1 MRRRVRRLQG
11 FAFTAPALVLM
22 TVFLVAPMLF
32 TIRLSLDTGRGFQLR
47 EFVGLDNFVRLLT
60 RDRLFLD
67 LSDFPPSGAVFNNV
81 LWIFLYVGLCV
92 GLGLL
97 IAVLADRV
105 RYESIVKSIVFLPQ
119 AISATAVGVIWL
131 LIYAPNARVGLLNA
145 GLGAVGVD
153 PVSWI
158 GSRDMVNYAIIVA
171 AVWAGTGLAVVVFSA
186 AIKSIPS
193 EIIEAARVD
202 GANPFQTFGHITLP
216 LISLPVSVI
225 TITLVIGVIKVFDI
239 VYIMS
244 RGGPNGAS
252 RVIAYSFFE
261 ETFQAGKVGYGAAVA
276 VLMVLL
282 IIPIVALNIRRFRA
296 GETVR

>member
-1 MRRRVRRLQG
+1 MRRRVRGLQG
-11 FAFTAPALVLM
+11 LVFTAPALLLM
-22 TVFLVAPMLF
+22 IVFLVAPMLF
-32 TIRLSLDTGRGFQLR
+32 TIRLSLDTGRGFRLR

-60 RDRLFLD
+60 RDRLFID
-67 LSDFPPSGAVFNNV
+67 LSDFPPSGAVFNNL

-97 IAVLADRV
+97 IAMLADRV

-131 LIYAPNARVGLLNA
+131 LVYAPNARVGLLNA
-145 GLGAVGVD
+145 SLGVAGMD
-153 PVSWI
+153 AVSWI
-158 GSRDMVNYAIIVA
+158 GSRDTVNYAIIIA

-186 AIKSIPS
+186 AIKSIPI

-202 GANPFQTFGHITLP
+202 GANPFQTFRHITLP
-216 LISLPVSVI
+216 MISLPVSVI
-225 TITLVIGVIKVFDI
+225 TITLIIGVIKVFDI

-261 ETFQAGKVGYGAAVA
+261 ETFQSGKVGYGAAVA

-282 IIPIVALNIRRFRA
+282 IIPVVALNIRRFRA
-296 GETVR
+296 GEAVR

>member
-60 RDRLFLD
+60 HDRLFLD
-67 LSDFPPSGAVFNNV
+67 LSEFPPSGAVVNNL
-81 LWIFLYVGLCV
+81 LWILLYVGLCV

-131 LIYAPNARVGLLNA
+131 LIYAPDAQVGLLNA
-145 GLGAVGVD
+145 GLGAAGMA

-158 GSRDMVNYAIIVA
+158 GSRDTVNYAIVVA

-186 AIKSIPS
+186 AIKSIPTD
-193 EIIEAARVD
+193 IVEAARVD
-202 GANPFQTFGHITLP
+202 GAGPFQTFRHITLP

-225 TITLVIGVIKVFDI
+225 TITLIIGVIKVFDI

>member
-1 MRRRVRRLQG
+1 MRRRVRGLHG
-11 FAFTAPALVLM
+11 LVYTAPALLLM
-22 TVFLVAPMLF
+22 IVFLVAPMLF
-32 TIRLSLDTGRGFQLR
+32 TIRLSLDTGRGFRLR

-67 LSDFPPSGAVFNNV
+67 LSDFPPSGAVFNNL

-131 LIYAPNARVGLLNA
+131 LVYAPNARVGLLNA
-145 GLGAVGVD
+145 TLGVVGMD
-153 PVSWI
+153 AVSWI
-158 GSRDMVNYAIIVA
+158 GSRDTVNYAVIIA

-186 AIKSIPS
+186 AIKSIPID
-193 EIIEAARVD
+193 IIEAARVD
-202 GANPFQTFGHITLP
+202 GANPFQTFRHITLP
-216 LISLPVSVI
+216 MISLPVSVI

-261 ETFQAGKVGYGAAVA
+261 ETFQSGKVGYGAAVA

-282 IIPIVALNIRRFRA
+282 IIPVVALNIRRFRA